1 MRLRQQMQS
10 MRFAIMN
17 WVTKTSLFLFPRYAV
32 EEGRIYFLAARTDQ
46 RIANP
51 EVREEREV
59 AVRTPQLSN
68 AMLSTERSDSCVMN
82 LGTHDLALV
91 DQALQGVPVPR
102 TFSKGRQ
109 GR

>member
-1 MRLRQQMQS
+1 MDPPMRLRQQMQS

-17 WVTKTSLFLFPRYAV
+17 WVTKTSLLLFPRYAV

-59 AVRTPQLSN
+59 GCPLVRGELYEPSSWSRPAV
-68 AMLSTERSDSCVMN
+68 
-82 LGTHDLALV
+82 AL
-91 DQALQGVPVPR
+91 LR
-102 TFSKGRQ
+102 
-109 GR
+109 